1 MRVFLSGGS
10 YYNLAFSVE
19 NRWMSFVASSP
30 DLDEPIFL
38 YADRGD
44 PSLPVEL
51 KDWSASPG
59 TPPVRCTLSLEALG
73 ESYQNRQFVLRKLL
87 YVGWVDPE

>member
-1 MRVFLSGGS
+1 
-10 YYNLAFSVE
+10 
-19 NRWMSFVASSP
+19 MSFVASSP